1 MTSNFINPLFS
12 NITNVTMIQ
21 TTRLGGASQGNFESL
36 NLSLDVNDN
45 SKDVLKNLKYIQS
58 ISPKIQWIN
67 QVHGCNVIEL
77 PSSETIADSVFTRI
91 KNTVC
96 AVRTA
101 DCLPI
106 LLTNEKGSVV
116 AAIHAS
122 WRSMGAGIIEKTI
135 KSINSDSQI
144 YAWLG
149 PSIGVENYIVGQDV
163 YDFYKHNDPSILNS
177 FVMYGKKY
185 KFCLPTAA
193 KKKLTNLGVSKIFGS
208 TIDEGFCTYN
218 DNARFFSYRR
228 DKVTGRMASLIWI
241 NI

>member
-77 PSSETIADSVFTRI
+77 PSSKTIADSVFTRK

-106 LLTNEKGSVV
+106 LLTNEKGSMV

-135 KSINSDSQI
+135 KTINSDSQI

-163 YDFYKHNDPSILNS
+163 YDFYKNNDPSILNS
-177 FVMYGKKY
+177 FVMYGDKY

-193 KKKLTNLGVSKIFGS
+193 KKKLTNLGVLKIFGS
-208 TIDEGFCTYN
+208 TIDEDFCTYN
-218 DNARFFSYRR
+218 DNTRFFSYRR

-241 NI
+241 NN